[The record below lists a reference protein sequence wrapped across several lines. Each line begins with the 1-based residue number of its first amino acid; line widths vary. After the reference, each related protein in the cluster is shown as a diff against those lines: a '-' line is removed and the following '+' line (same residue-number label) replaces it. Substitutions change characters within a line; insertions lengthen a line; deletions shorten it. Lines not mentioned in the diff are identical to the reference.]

1 MKTNVGSLGRYFP
14 IMTIVFMDNQA
25 HITNMDIKNEPKA
38 TIKIKVTRKD
48 GTEEPEFE
56 VPAVIVKGE

>member
-1 MKTNVGSLGRYFP
+1 M
-14 IMTIVFMDNQA
+14 MIVFMDNQA

>member
-1 MKTNVGSLGRYFP
+1 
-14 IMTIVFMDNQA
+14 MDNQA

-48 GTEEPEFE
+48 GTEESEFE